1 MPQATE
7 RVGRFGEYLTAAILS
22 QVCDTVTIVPHNAS
36 ADIIF
41 EHNLKLYKCQVK
53 TQSKIEEHRGN
64 WRFDMRKGQRVAHRK
79 YKDNEID
86 VFAFVSVTH
95 RNVVFSKP
103 LDQAQLTINDEHMK
117 NNDAI
122 KNIKDILKNL
132 DKKNPS

>member
-1 MPQATE
+1 MPLATE

-22 QVCDTVTIVPHNAS
+22 QVSDTVTVVPHNAS

-64 WRFDMRKGQRVAHRK
+64 WRFDMRKGQHSKHRQ
-79 YKDNEID
+79 YKNNEID
-86 VFAFVSVTH
+86 LFAFVAVPH

-103 LDQAQLTINDEHMK
+103 LDQAQLTIIDEHMK

-132 DKKNPS
+132 S

>member
-1 MPQATE
+1 MPLATE

-22 QVCDTVTIVPHNAS
+22 QVCDTVAVVPHNAS

-86 VFAFVSVTH
+86 LFAFVSITH

-132 DKKNPS
+132 NKKNPS

>member
-1 MPQATE
+1 MPKATE
-7 RVGRFGEYLTAAILS
+7 RVGRFGEYLTAAVLS
-22 QVCDTVTIVPHNAS
+22 QVCDTVAVVPHNAS

-53 TQSKIEEHRGN
+53 TQSQIEEHRGN
-64 WRFDMRKGQRVAHRK
+64 WRFDMRKGQHSKHRQ
-79 YKDNEID
+79 YKNNEID
-86 VFAFVSVTH
+86 LFAFVAVPH

-132 DKKNPS
+132 N

>member
-1 MPQATE
+1 MPLATE

-22 QVCDTVTIVPHNAS
+22 QVSDTVTIVAHNSS

-53 TQSKIEEHRGN
+53 TQSKIEQGREN
-64 WRFDMRKGQRVAHRK
+64 WRFDMRKGQRVAHRR

-86 VFAFVSVTH
+86 VFAFVSIPH

-103 LDQAQLTINDEHMK
+103 LDQGRLTIVDEHMK
-117 NNDAI
+117 NNDAVN
-122 KNIKDILKNL
+122 NIKDILKDL
-132 DKKNPS
+132 Q

>member
-1 MPQATE
+1 MPLATE

-22 QVCDTVTIVPHNAS
+22 QVCDTVAVVPHNAS

-53 TQSKIEEHRGN
+53 TQSKIEERRGN

-79 YKDNEID
+79 YKGNEID
-86 VFAFVSVTH
+86 LFAFVSITH

-132 DKKNPS
+132 N

>member
-1 MPQATE
+1 MPLATE

-53 TQSKIEEHRGN
+53 TQSKIEESREN

-86 VFAFVSVTH
+86 IFAFVSVPH

-103 LDQAQLTINDEHMK
+103 MDKGQLTIADEHMK
-117 NNDAI
+117 NNDAV
-122 KNIKDILKNL
+122 KNIQDILKDL
-132 DKKNPS
+132 Q

>member
-1 MPQATE
+1 MPLATE

-22 QVCDTVTIVPHNAS
+22 QVCDTVSIVPHNAS

-53 TQSKIEEHRGN
+53 TQSKIEESREN

-79 YKDNEID
+79 YTDNEID
-86 VFAFVSVTH
+86 VFAFVSVPH

-103 LDQAQLTINDEHMK
+103 IDKGQLTIVDEHMK
-117 NNDAI
+117 NNDAV
-122 KNIKDILKNL
+122 KNIKDILKDL
-132 DKKNPS
+132 Q

>member
-1 MPQATE
+1 MPLATE

-64 WRFDMRKGQRVAHRK
+64 WRFDMRKGQRVKPRK
-79 YKDNEID
+79 YKNNEID
-86 VFAFVSVTH
+86 LFAFVSITH

-132 DKKNPS
+132 S

>member
-7 RVGRFGEYLTAAILS
+7 RVGRFGEYFTAAILS
-22 QVCDTVTIVPHNAS
+22 QVCDTVSIVPHNAS

-53 TQSKIEEHRGN
+53 TQSKIEKRREN

-86 VFAFVSVTH
+86 VFAFVSITY

-103 LDQAQLTINDEHMK
+103 MDKGQLTIADEHMK
-117 NNDAI
+117 NNYAV
-122 KNIKDILKNL
+122 KNIKDILKDL
-132 DKKNPS
+132 Q

>member
-1 MPQATE
+1 MPLATE

-86 VFAFVSVTH
+86 VFAFVSITH

>member
-1 MPQATE
+1 MPKATE

-22 QVCDTVTIVPHNAS
+22 QVCDTVAVVPHNAS

-53 TQSKIEEHRGN
+53 TQSKIEERREN
-64 WRFDMRKGQRVAHRK
+64 WRFDMRKGQRVKHRK

-86 VFAFVSVTH
+86 IFAFVSITH

-103 LDQAQLTINDEHMK
+103 IDKGQLTIVDEHMK
-117 NNDAI
+117 NNDAV
-122 KNIKDILKNL
+122 KNIKDILK
-132 DKKNPS
+132 DIS

>member
-1 MPQATE
+1 MPLATE

-22 QVCDTVTIVPHNAS
+22 QVSDTVTIVPHNAS

-53 TQSKIEEHRGN
+53 TQSKIEERRGN

-86 VFAFVSVTH
+86 LFAFVAVPH

-117 NNDAI
+117 NNDAVR
-122 KNIKDILKNL
+122 NIKDILKDL
-132 DKKNPS
+132 S

>member
-1 MPQATE
+1 MPLATE

-22 QVCDTVTIVPHNAS
+22 QVSDTVSIVPHNAS

-53 TQSKIEEHRGN
+53 TQSKIEERRGN
-64 WRFDMRKGQRVAHRK
+64 WRFDMRKGQKVADRK
-79 YKDNEID
+79 YKNNEID
-86 VFAFVSVTH
+86 IFAFVSITH

-132 DKKNPS
+132 S

>member
-1 MPQATE
+1 MPIATE

-22 QVCDTVTIVPHNAS
+22 QVCDTVAVVPHNAS

-53 TQSKIEEHRGN
+53 TQSKIEERREN
-64 WRFDMRKGQRVAHRK
+64 WRFDMRKGQRVKHRK

-86 VFAFVSVTH
+86 IFAFVSITH

-103 LDQAQLTINDEHMK
+103 IDKGQLTIVDEHMK
-117 NNDAI
+117 NNDAV
-122 KNIKDILKNL
+122 KNIKDILK
-132 DKKNPS
+132 DIS

>member
-1 MPQATE
+1 MPLATE

-22 QVCDTVTIVPHNAS
+22 QVSDTVTIVPHNAS

-64 WRFDMRKGQRVAHRK
+64 WRFDMRKGQRVAHIK

-86 VFAFVSVTH
+86 VFAFVSITH

-122 KNIKDILKNL
+122 KNIKDILKDLN
-132 DKKNPS
+132 

>member
-1 MPQATE
+1 MPLATE

-22 QVCDTVTIVPHNAS
+22 QVCDTVAVVPHNAS

-53 TQSKIEEHRGN
+53 TQSKIEESREN
-64 WRFDMRKGQRVAHRK
+64 WRFDMRKGQRVKHRK

-86 VFAFVSVTH
+86 IFAFVSITH

-103 LDQAQLTINDEHMK
+103 IDKGQLTIVDEHMK
-117 NNDAI
+117 NNDAVN
-122 KNIKDILKNL
+122 NIKDILKDLN
-132 DKKNPS
+132 